1 MISSKTLSTFNPVLA
16 ETKQASSQGKPIVSS
31 ISFFVPS
38 TFALGKSTLFITGII
53 SKSLSSAKYTFARV
67 CASTPWVESTTSKA
81 PSHAAR
87 DLLTS

>member
-1 MISSKTLSTFNPVLA
+1 MRALNLSFLLPFGPGILVMISSKTLSTFNPVLA

-67 CASTPWVESTTSKA
+67 CASTP
-81 PSHAAR
+81 
-87 DLLTS
+87 